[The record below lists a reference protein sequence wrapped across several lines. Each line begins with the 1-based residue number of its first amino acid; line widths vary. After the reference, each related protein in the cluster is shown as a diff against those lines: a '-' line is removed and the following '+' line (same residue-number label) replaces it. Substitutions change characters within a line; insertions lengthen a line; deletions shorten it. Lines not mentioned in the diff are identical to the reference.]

1 MLVKGLHL
9 SNVMK
14 KNKRCSKRLENNAYK
29 VKEMTIKKKT
39 YPFTRT
45 GRTFPH
51 LHLRTLVSEQKLKEG
66 NTTYLKQKN
75 EHIN

>member
-29 VKEMTIKKKT
+29 VKEMTIKKKLILLQELAEHFRT
-39 YPFTRT
+39 Y
-45 GRTFPH
+45 TFAHWSP
-51 LHLRTLVSEQKLKEG
+51 
-66 NTTYLKQKN
+66 NKN
-75 EHIN
+75 